1 MEAFDVIS
9 VGDALVDAFLT
20 IKDAS
25 SHMTLDQAGGSL
37 CVGYGKKIPV
47 DDCQFLLGGN
57 ACNVSVGVARLG
69 LKSALCAEIGDDEFS
84 LKILNGLKKEVVAQ
98 DLIIQGKERSSSFAI
113 GINFRGERT
122 LFVDHV
128 TREHN
133 FSFANVSAKW
143 MYLTSIGDYFER
155 AYESSVDFCVKNNV
169 SLAFS
174 PGTKQLGKGPFYNQ
188 SILQKTKLLF
198 VNKEEAKRIL
208 NAKTDDVNELLVAL
222 KKLGPAVVSITDG
235 DNGSYAIDEQGDRYE
250 LGLASGEAVERTGAG
265 DAYASGFLSAYIK
278 GQKVPDAM
286 RWGSVNAASVIGM
299 VGAQPG
305 LLTEEGIATH
315 LQVMHEFVPKK
326 GDSLSLGSENWT
338 MYTS

>member
-1 MEAFDVIS
+1 MEPFDVIS

-25 SHMTLDQAGGSL
+25 SHMNLDSEAQLL
-37 CVGYGKKIPV
+37 CVGFGKKVPV

-57 ACNVSVGVARLG
+57 ACNVSVGISRLG

-84 LKILNGLKKEVVAQ
+84 LKIINGLKKESVNTSTV
-98 DLIIQGKERSSSFAI
+98 IQGKQKSSSFAI
-113 GINFRGERT
+113 GINFKGERT

-133 FSFANVSAKW
+133 FSFANVTAKW
-143 MYLTSIGDYFER
+143 MYLTSIGDYFEK
-155 AYESSVDFCVKNNV
+155 AYELSLDFCQKNNV
-169 SLAFS
+169 NLAFS

-188 SILQKTKLLF
+188 SILQKTRILF

-208 NAKTDDVNELLVAL
+208 NAKTDDINQLLVQL
-222 KKLGPAVVSITDG
+222 KKLGPSVVSITDG

-265 DAYASGFLSAYIK
+265 DAYASGFLGAYIK

-286 RWGSVNAASVIGM
+286 RWGSVNAASVIGI

-305 LLTEEGIATH
+305 LLNQEGVDKH
-315 LQVMHEFVPKK
+315 LEVMHEFTPKK
-326 GDSLSLGSENWT
+326 ADTLSLGNQNWT
-338 MYTS
+338 AYSS